1 MDMRFQ
7 RAVLKA
13 SFWLTTEV
21 LLTLMGLDNLADYS
35 EFVFQDRS
43 SLSAIETSIV
53 CNHSV

>member
-1 MDMRFQ
+1 MSVRVQ

-13 SFWLTTEV
+13 SFWLASEV
-21 LLTLMGLDNLADYS
+21 LLTLIGLDNLADYS

-43 SLSAIETSIV
+43 GLSSIETTII